1 MQYVIDICL
10 LLLLAVVLFQDLK
23 QRQISWFLIPLLLV
37 FFIAQGLFR
46 IPANELIHYTMFNIG
61 FIVVQLVILT
71 VYISI
76 KNKKLVNIINSY
88 LGIGDVLFIAT
99 VAAAFSP
106 FNFIIFYIAALLFT
120 LLVFLMV
127 TLLTKNLSKEIP
139 LAGAMAAVIMVL
151 IIVNQ
156 WLPVFNFYNDDYL
169 TGWFGKIF

>member
-37 FFIAQGLFR
+37 SFIAQGLFR
-46 IPANELIHYTMFNIG
+46 IPANELMHYTMFNIG

-71 VYISI
+71 AYISI
-76 KNKKLVNIINSY
+76 KNKRLVNIINSY

-106 FNFIIFYIAALLFT
+106 LNFIVFYITALLFT
-120 LLVFLMV
+120 LFVFV
-127 TLLTKNLSKEIP
+127 VVKLLTKKLSKEIP
-139 LAGAMAAVIMVL
+139 LAGAMAAVMIGL
-151 IIVNQ
+151 ILVNQ
-156 WLPVFNFYNDDYL
+156 WLPEFNFYKDDYL
-169 TGWFGKIF
+169 TAWFIK

>member
-1 MQYVIDICL
+1 MQYLIDTCL

-37 FFIAQGLFR
+37 SFLAQGLFS
-46 IPANELIHYTMFNIG
+46 ISANELMRYTMFNIG

-71 VYISI
+71 AYISI

-106 FNFIIFYIAALLFT
+106 LNFIVFYIAALLFT
-120 LLVFLMV
+120 LLVFLV
-127 TLLTKNLSKEIP
+127 VKLLTKKLSKEIP
-139 LAGAMAAVIMVL
+139 LAGAMAAVMIAL
-151 IIVNQ
+151 ILVNQ
-156 WLPVFNFYNDDYL
+156 WLPDVNFYKDDYL
-169 TGWFGKIF
+169 TAWFIK